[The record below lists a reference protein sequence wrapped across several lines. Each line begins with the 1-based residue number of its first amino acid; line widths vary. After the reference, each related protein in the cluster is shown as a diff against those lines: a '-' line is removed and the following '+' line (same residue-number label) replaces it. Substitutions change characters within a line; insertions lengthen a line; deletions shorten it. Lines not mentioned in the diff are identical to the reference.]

1 MEPELIPWA
10 RGARR
15 LVEHAARGCG
25 GGGVAGAGVGVGVG
39 AGRGREGQG
48 VGGEAPGSGV
58 RESAQLG
65 NAVRN

>member
-1 MEPELIPWA
+1 M
-10 RGARR
+10 
-15 LVEHAARGCG
+15 EHAAGGCG
-25 GGGVAGAGVGVGVG
+25 GGGVAGAGVGVG

-65 NAVRN
+65 NAARN

>member
-1 MEPELIPWA
+1 MGEEREGEWSTPPAAAEEAGWPA
-10 RGARR
+10 RGW
-15 LVEHAARGCG
+15 GM
-25 GGGVAGAGVGVGVG
+25 GVG

-65 NAVRN
+65 NAARN